1 MDSLDYLNQFEAFRH
16 WLDDDAKQRVR
27 VRAAKDMVA
36 TDSGHAT
43 VSRDLNEGLSNILA
57 GKPPAGIKDI
67 YADLETVDMRAE
79 SIVSRWYESA
89 PGRKFRALHFLY
101 GADDTIRSI
110 PESVVRHLPAGIDA
124 GPDEIVVVSS
134 TYADDY
140 WKITSLETLHMV
152 MELMSLDI
160 HCDLDLFKNTE
171 LDSCAKANTKFF
183 GSLKKLDQGCI
194 GSDGLPNP
202 HQREYVPQHF
212 ATVPF
217 ARGNVVVLSRICI
230 TCYGA
235 WIYRNQIQLDR
246 VGETEPISDG
256 FGSVGGGPVQKSDYL
271 WDKAVVEQVAHDWQL
286 RNGKPPTRIELQK
299 ALQGTK
305 FVGAGSEDTQKMTD
319 KTSKHRK
326 S

>member
-1 MDSLDYLNQFEAFRH
+1 MMDSLDYLNQFEVFRQ
-16 WLDDDAKQRVR
+16 WPAETQQRVR
-27 VRAAKDMVA
+27 ANAAKNMIP
-36 TDSGHAT
+36 TDSGNTT
-43 VSRDLNEGLSNILA
+43 VSRDLTEGLSNILA
-57 GKPPAGIKDI
+57 GKPPAGIKDT
-67 YADLETVDMRAE
+67 YDLETVDMRAE

-89 PGRKFRALHFLY
+89 TGCKFRALHFLY

-134 TYADDY
+134 TYAGDY

-152 MELMSLDI
+152 IELMSLDI
-160 HCDLDLFKNTE
+160 HCDLDLFKNTG
-171 LDSCAKANTKFF
+171 LNSCAKANTKFF

-217 ARGNVVVLSRICI
+217 AWGNVVVLSRICM

-235 WIYRNQIQLDR
+235 WIYRNQIQIDR
-246 VGETEPISDG
+246 VGEVEPISDG
-256 FGSVGGGPVQKSDYL
+256 FGSVGAGPITKSEYL
-271 WDKAVVEQVAHDWQL
+271 WDQNVVEQVYRDWEL
-286 RNGKPPTRIELQK
+286 RNGRPPSIIELQK

-305 FVGAGSEDTQKMTD
+305 FIGAGSEEAQRITD
-319 KTSKHRK
+319 KTSKQEE